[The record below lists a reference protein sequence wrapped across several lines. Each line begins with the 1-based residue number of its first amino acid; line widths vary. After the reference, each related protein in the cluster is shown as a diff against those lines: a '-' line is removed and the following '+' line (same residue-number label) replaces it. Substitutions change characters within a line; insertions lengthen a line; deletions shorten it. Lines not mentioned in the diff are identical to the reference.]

1 MDKSNTVK
9 LIAKTY
15 TADNLG
21 QMIPTEKTTEVFCN
35 VRSVT
40 RDEFYAAN
48 KQGIRPEWRVTM
60 FAPDY
65 NGEETVEFNGS
76 RYVVYRTYLGAN
88 EQLELYLASR
98 VGA

>member
-15 TADNLG
+15 TADALG
-21 QMIPTEKTTEVFCN
+21 QMIATEKTTEVFCN

-40 RDEFYAAN
+40 RDEFFAASE
-48 KQGIRPEWRVTM
+48 KGIRPEWRVTM

-65 NGEETVEFNGS
+65 NDEETVEFEGK
-76 RYVVYRTYLGAN
+76 RYIVYRTYLGSN
-88 EQLELYLASR
+88 ESLELYLASR